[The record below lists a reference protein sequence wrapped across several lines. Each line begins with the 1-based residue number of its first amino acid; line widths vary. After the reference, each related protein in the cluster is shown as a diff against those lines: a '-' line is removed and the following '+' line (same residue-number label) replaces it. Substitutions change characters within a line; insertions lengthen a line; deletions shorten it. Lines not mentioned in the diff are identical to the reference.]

1 MIHQCIFY
9 TPNEHMHILMTV
21 NHASINLDMQA
32 GVLIEKL
39 LKKWE
44 KAENNIKKNIFLR
57 TKFDQK
63 THLSK

>member
-1 MIHQCIFY
+1 MIHQCICY

-39 LKKWE
+39 LKNE
-44 KAENNIKKNIFLR
+44 KK
-57 TKFDQK
+57 QK
-63 THLSK
+63 TT

>member
-1 MIHQCIFY
+1 
-9 TPNEHMHILMTV
+9 MHILMTV

-44 KAENNIKKNIFLR
+44 KAENNIKKKYFWGLNL
-57 TKFDQK
+57 TKK
-63 THLSK
+63 PI

>member
-44 KAENNIKKNIFLR
+44 KAENNIKKTYSWGLNL
-57 TKFDQK
+57 TKK
-63 THLSK
+63 PI